1 MRFEALGKFTQ
12 IMFDLTSP
20 VPNETV
26 CAKVAIEAVKFF
38 VRELLMDMFNKVLTG
53 LGYQATHTDASFLLR
68 QTHGHY
74 QQWH

>member
-1 MRFEALGKFTQ
+1 
-12 IMFDLTSP
+12 MFDLTSP

-68 QTHGHY
+68 QNT
-74 QQWH
+74 WALSAVALISPLRCTL